1 MKVLFV
7 LSMAVLS
14 LAAGAFYWG
23 ENLESRIVSYMAP
36 AADDPVPTVLVS
48 RQDYRLLVPAK
59 GKLMGLKTIPVRVP
73 RVRGSLK
80 VSWLQVEGT
89 LVDPNEVVIRFDD
102 SDARLSLEES
112 ENRFSTFEHQ
122 IRRTEEDASGLLE
135 VLEMDKESAD
145 TELAFAENQIRKDE
159 TIFSKWE
166 IQESLISAALAEYK
180 RQSVEKK
187 GGLEER
193 RSHADA
199 SILEID
205 QQESSS
211 DIELARETLS
221 SLELRAPEEGILL
234 YLQRRYADL
243 EVGTEVWSREILA
256 EIASLKQFRA
266 IVHVLEKDI
275 AGVEEGKET
284 DVFLEAFPH
293 VKLRGR
299 IESIDRVA
307 KQITR
312 RDPRK
317 YFECAV
323 LLDVPAELIDELKPG
338 LALEVEI
345 EVDKWE
351 NVVVLPKSAL
361 IAKDATFTVFVQESD
376 DYREQPVEILAS
388 DYGFS
393 VVKGLEEEDIVCLQH
408 PYESQQLVLP
418 DFSAPSS
425 QTQSRRFQRFD

>member
-1 MKVLFV
+1 
-7 LSMAVLS
+7 
-14 LAAGAFYWG
+14 
-23 ENLESRIVSYMAP
+23 
-36 AADDPVPTVLVS
+36 
-48 RQDYRLLVPAK
+48 
-59 GKLMGLKTIPVRVP
+59 
-73 RVRGSLK
+73 
-80 VSWLQVEGT
+80 
-89 LVDPNEVVIRFDD
+89 
-102 SDARLSLEES
+102 
-112 ENRFSTFEHQ
+112 
-122 IRRTEEDASGLLE
+122 
-135 VLEMDKESAD
+135 
-145 TELAFAENQIRKDE
+145 LAFAEDQIRKDE

-180 RQSVEKK
+180 LQSVEKK

-193 RSHADA
+193 RSRADA
-199 SILEID
+199 KILEID

-211 DIELARETLS
+211 DIKRDRERLS

-234 YLQRRYADL
+234 YRQRRYADL

-275 AGVEEGKET
+275 AGLEKGKAA

-293 VKLRGR
+293 MKFGGR

-323 LLDVPAELIDELKPG
+323 LLDVPVELIDQLKPG
-338 LALEVEI
+338 LALKAEI
-345 EVDKWE
+345 EVNKWE
-351 NVVVLPKSAL
+351 DVIVLPKSAL
-361 IAKDATFTVFVQESD
+361 IANDTDFTVFVQESD
-376 DYREQPVEILAS
+376 DYREKPVEILAS

-393 VVKGLEEEDIVCLQH
+393 VVKGLKEKDLVCLQH

-425 QTQSRRFQRFD
+425 QTQSRRFQRFE